1 LVDSLVTDVSDRP
14 IETSDK
20 GERYVVVSF
29 QEAEGKVTGTP
40 DGVEVWE
47 AMSPAEMQIAD
58 LRDKAVELAERASK
72 AEFAVDYDRAAA
84 GLKFIELRAMVQAT
98 GQGWEEWFAKHVH
111 RVSLRTAQRYMALA
125 VAPERATA
133 VAVEVTADQLEQ
145 DQNDTLASP
154 AEAGETG
161 KKLKRVADERVSAKV
176 TIGRRVKVLSED
188 RARALLAVIEKWI
201 EENGDDD

>member
-1 LVDSLVTDVSDRP
+1 MDSLVTDVSERP

-29 QEAEGKVTGTP
+29 QEAEGKVTGAP

-111 RVSLRTAQRYMALA
+111 RLSLRTAQRYMALA

-133 VAVEVTADQLEQ
+133 DRLEQ

-154 AEAGETG
+154 AEAGSE
-161 KKLKRVADERVSAKV
+161 ERSDGGGSKAK
-176 TIGRRVKVLSED
+176 GAGWRSHFEH
-188 RARALLAVIEKWI
+188 AH
-201 EENGDDD
+201 GDAGGT

>member
-1 LVDSLVTDVSDRP
+1 MDSLVTDVSDRP

-29 QEAEGKVTGTP
+29 QEAEGKVIGTP

-84 GLKFIELRAMVQAT
+84 GLKFIELRTMVQAT

-133 VAVEVTADQLEQ
+133 GAVEATADQPEQ

-161 KKLKRVADERVSAKV
+161 KKLKRVAGERVSAKV

-201 EENGDDD
+201 EENGGDE

>member
-84 GLKFIELRAMVQAT
+84 GLKFIALRALVKAE
-98 GQGWEEWFAKHVH
+98 GHSWEEWYAKNVH
-111 RVSLRTAQRYMALA
+111 SVNIRTARRYMALA
-125 VAPERATA
+125 SGPESLGTPQQGSVGATEDTAADTVSGESEAKETLGKSPRRRLAAIVAKLSE
-133 VAVEVTADQLEQ
+133 
-145 DQNDTLASP
+145 S
-154 AEAGETG
+154 EAGE
-161 KKLKRVADERVSAKV
+161 
-176 TIGRRVKVLSED
+176 
-188 RARALLAVIEKWI
+188 LLMVVEKWRAKRA
-201 EENGDDD
+201 

>member
-1 LVDSLVTDVSDRP
+1 MDSLVTDVSERP

-29 QEAEGKVTGTP
+29 QEAEGKITGAP
-40 DGVEVWE
+40 EGVEVWE

-133 VAVEVTADQLEQ
+133 DQLEQ
-145 DQNDTLASP
+145 DQNDTDVVSC
-154 AEAGETG
+154 EAGETG

-176 TIGRRVKVLSED
+176 TIGRRVKALSED

-201 EENGDDD
+201 EDNGDGD

>member
-1 LVDSLVTDVSDRP
+1 MDAMVTDVSERP

-29 QEAEGKVTGTP
+29 QEAEGKVIGTP
-40 DGVEVWE
+40 EGVEVWE

-98 GQGWEEWFAKHVH
+98 EQGWEEWFAKHVH

-125 VAPERATA
+125 VAPEKPLRTPREAA
-133 VAVEVTADQLEQ
+133 AGAVEAKADGTDDSVSPDATRTEPLKESPRRRLA
-145 DQNDTLASP
+145 TL
-154 AEAGETG
+154 
-161 KKLKRVADERVSAKV
+161 VSK
-176 TIGRRVKVLSED
+176 LSETEAEQVLAMVMKW
-188 RARALLAVIEKWI
+188 RAKR
-201 EENGDDD
+201 